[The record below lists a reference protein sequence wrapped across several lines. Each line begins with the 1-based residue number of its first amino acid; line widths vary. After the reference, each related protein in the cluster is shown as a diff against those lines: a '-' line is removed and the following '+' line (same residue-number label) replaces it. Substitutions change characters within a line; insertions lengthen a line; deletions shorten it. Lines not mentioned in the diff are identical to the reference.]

1 MLWIFSRSAENVGG
15 VVGHRWGGKVS
26 MGGGLGGVEFFL
38 NDFDFS
44 WSPENVGVVAGY
56 RWVGRVKERR

>member
-15 VVGHRWGGKVS
+15 VVGYRWGGR
-26 MGGGLGGVEFFL
+26 GGGLGGVEFFL
-38 NDFDFS
+38 NDLDIS

-56 RWVGRVKERR
+56 RWVGRVKERW

>member
-1 MLWIFSRSAENVGG
+1 MG
-15 VVGHRWGGKVS
+15 V
-26 MGGGLGGVEFFL
+26 GLGGVEIFL
-38 NDFDFS
+38 NDLDFS

>member
-1 MLWIFSRSAENVGG
+1 
-15 VVGHRWGGKVS
+15 

>member
-1 MLWIFSRSAENVGG
+1 
-15 VVGHRWGGKVS
+15 

-38 NDFDFS
+38 NDLDFS

-56 RWVGRVKERR
+56 RWVGRVKERW